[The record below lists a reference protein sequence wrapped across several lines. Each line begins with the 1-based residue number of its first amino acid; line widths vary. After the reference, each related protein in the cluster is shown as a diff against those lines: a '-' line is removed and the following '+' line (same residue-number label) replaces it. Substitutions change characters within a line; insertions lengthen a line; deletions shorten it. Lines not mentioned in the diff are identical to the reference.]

1 MGIAFARQNFVD
13 AQSSLAMDNKNGKSQ
28 QQ

>member
-13 AQSSLAMDNKNGKSQ
+13 AESPLAMCNENRKSQ
-28 QQ
+28 QG